1 MTGTLSIDVSTTSS
15 MKPALILKTN
25 NTDYV
30 LSSNSNNFYF
40 GEHVVIDD
48 GQLKCKKDIAGVALA
63 AKWS

>member
-25 NTDYV
+25 NDYV

-40 GEHVVIDD
+40 GENVVIDD